1 MLWYVCIAVLALKDL
16 GYVSDIAE
24 IILSFY
30 YKEYLGQL
38 LIVNFANFFEEV
50 VKRTFLGDCL
60 WQVGKLSVL

>member
-1 MLWYVCIAVLALKDL
+1 MLALKDL
-16 GYVSDIAE
+16 GYVLDTAE
-24 IILSFY
+24 NILSFY

-60 WQVGKLSVL
+60 